1 MSERTK
7 DRHRQALMLEPEQR
21 DAVNRMHNGCI
32 LCGGTGSGK
41 SVTGIAYYI
50 RHMCEGNWGSKPR
63 MRKPKNLYIITTAM
77 KRDKREWDGDL
88 GLFGLSRDR
97 DLCIFPVSVIVDSW
111 NNIGKYAGV
120 RGAAFIFDEQRVV
133 GNGPWAKAFQSIAK
147 KNQWILLSATP
158 GDTWADY
165 VQIFIA
171 NGFYRNKTEFEN
183 RHVIWSRFSKYPKVD
198 RYLENAYLMS
208 LRERVLVDMD
218 YIKSTERHEY
228 YQIVPHDWH
237 TYKQVMKNRKNPW
250 SKQPITNISELCSIL
265 RKISNT
271 DPQRVKEIVQIVKQ
285 RSRCIIFY
293 NFNYELEI
301 LKKMCDDNGLI
312 FAQWNGHEHEPIPNS
327 SDWVYLVQYAAG
339 AEGWNCISCNT
350 IIFYSLSYSWRAMEQ
365 AAGRIDRRNTP
376 YKDLYYYYFR
386 SSSPIDLAIN
396 RALKRK
402 EKFNENRYFSKLGV
416 DFGQKLGNC
425 G

>member
-1 MSERTK
+1 MGRQRIRDERK
-7 DRHRQALMLEPEQR
+7 QMLMLEPEQQ
-21 DAVNRMHNGCI
+21 DAVARMHNGCV

-41 SVTGIAYYI
+41 SITGIAYYI
-50 RHMCEGNWGSKPR
+50 SRMCEGKWGSSPR
-63 MRKPKNLYIITTAM
+63 MKRPKNLYIITTAM
-77 KRDKREWDGDL
+77 KRDRYEWDGDL
-88 GLFGLSRDR
+88 SLFGLSRNHA
-97 DLCIFPVSVIVDSW
+97 LCLYPVNVVVDSW

-120 RGAAFIFDEQRVV
+120 CGAAFIFDEQRVV

-158 GDTWADY
+158 GDSWSDY

-198 RYLENAYLMS
+198 RYLENGYLMA
-208 LRERVLVDMD
+208 LRDRILVDMD
-218 YIKSTERHEY
+218 YKKKTERHEY
-228 YQIVPHDWH
+228 HQIISYDWQL
-237 TYKQVMKNRKNPW
+237 YKQVMKRRKNPW
-250 SKQPITNISELCSIL
+250 TGDPVVNISELCSIL

-271 DPQRVKEIVQIVKQ
+271 HPQRVDEIVQIVKQ
-285 RSRCIIFY
+285 RGRCIIFY

-301 LKKMCDDNGLI
+301 LKHMCQENGFI
-312 FAQWNGHEHEPIPNS
+312 FAEWNGHAHEPIPDS
-327 SDWVYLVQYAAG
+327 CDWVYLVQYAAG
-339 AEGWNCISCNT
+339 AEGWNCITCDT

-376 YKDLYYYYFR
+376 FKDLYYYYFR
-386 SSSPIDLAIN
+386 SPSPIDLAIN

-402 EKFNENRYFSKLGV
+402 ENFNESRYFAKVSSN
-416 DFGQKLGNC
+416 FGAKVV
-425 G
+425 